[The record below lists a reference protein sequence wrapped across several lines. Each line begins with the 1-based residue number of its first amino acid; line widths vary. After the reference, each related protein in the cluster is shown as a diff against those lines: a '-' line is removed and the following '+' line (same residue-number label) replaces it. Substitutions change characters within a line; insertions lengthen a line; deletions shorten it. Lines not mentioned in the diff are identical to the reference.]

1 MIYKQNTGVLSIN
14 QSILKR
20 ANVIFSIDESVI
32 DNNIIYSVSRCNG
45 YYLLGINIKNIDTL
59 KITPSTS
66 CYDLEVNVNQE
77 DVYKEN
83 GGVVI
88 NLNQVLI
95 NELCI
100 KIKINRNEAIL
111 ISYSG
116 NISGNKV
123 IELK

>member
-20 ANVIFSIDESVI
+20 ANVIFSINESNI
-32 DNNIIYSVSRCNG
+32 DNDIIYSVSRCNG

-88 NLNQVLI
+88 NLNNQNMNSV
-95 NELCI
+95 CI
-100 KIKINRNEAIL
+100 KIVIKQNEAVL
-111 ISYSG
+111 ISFSG
-116 NISGNKV
+116 TINGNKV
-123 IELK
+123 IKLK

>member
-1 MIYKQNTGVLSIN
+1 MIYKQNIGVLSIN

-20 ANVIFSIDESVI
+20 ANVIFSINESNI
-32 DNNIIYSVSRCNG
+32 DNDIIYSVSRCNG
-45 YYLLGINIKNIDTL
+45 YYLLGIYIKNIDTL

-88 NLNQVLI
+88 NLNQVLT

-100 KIKINRNEAIL
+100 KLKIKRNESL
-111 ISYSG
+111 LMSYNG
-116 NISGNKV
+116 NRSGNKV